1 MTLYDDA
8 LLTLTQWT
16 ARNTQQQELQ
26 SLYLEY
32 LRHHPEGVS
41 RTCVPAHLTASTLVV
56 SADRERVMLHHHA
69 KYGRWLQFGGHLEA
83 GDQTLS
89 AGALREAV
97 EESGVESVQLV
108 AQAPVQLDRHA
119 VRCGPLHP
127 STTTF
132 AMWLWRL
139 TGLRSVSAQSLWTFA
154 GSHAVPCLQPWIQ
167 DCASWSTGLWRCEA
181 GGHGAS
187 DGLGPHATAWDRMRR
202 PGHQRGLQGG
212 TSARLPLADA
222 DPTGRPHRF
231 RRR

>member
-32 LRHHPEGVS
+32 LRHHPEGLS

-127 STTTF
+127 AFHHDVRYVAVAPDRAPVCVSAESLDVRWF
-132 AMWLWRL
+132 SRSALPPAL
-139 TGLRSVSAQSLWTFA
+139 DAGLRQLVDWA
-154 GSHAVPCLQPWIQ
+154 
-167 DCASWSTGLWRCEA
+167 
-181 GGHGAS
+181 
-187 DGLGPHATAWDRMRR
+187 
-202 PGHQRGLQGG
+202 
-212 TSARLPLADA
+212 LAL
-222 DPTGRPHRF
+222 
-231 RRR
+231 